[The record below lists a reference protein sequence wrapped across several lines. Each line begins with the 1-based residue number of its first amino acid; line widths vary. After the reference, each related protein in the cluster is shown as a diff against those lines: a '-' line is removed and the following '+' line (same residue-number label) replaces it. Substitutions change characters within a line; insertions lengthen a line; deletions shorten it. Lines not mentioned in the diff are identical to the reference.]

1 MGVGAIAE
9 GRSPRRSCVA
19 TSGLAHS
26 LLRFI
31 RRGVLVT
38 LSTAVCGFQAD
49 DSAVGLEHLRA
60 GRVDEALVF
69 FTEITGRRP
78 DDVSA
83 LNMVGAILCLKDDPE
98 GSIPYFQRA
107 LRHSPSFL
115 PARKN
120 LAIAEFES
128 GLYESAEANLRE
140 LLEVPEAQAQASLF
154 LGMIASEAGR
164 HDEAVRLLGGAAEL
178 VSSQPRAEISLARSL
193 QQVGRTEA
201 ALNALANV
209 RARSDLSGPDLA
221 DVAQVAVSVGR
232 FDEALHDLER
242 AETLDTTLS
251 GLGIR
256 RVEILVKAGRDDQA
270 LALSRQLADQTPS
283 RALLSLVADLS
294 ERAGELDA
302 AVIALRRAIQVEPK
316 AEDGYI
322 ELSEFCVKYR
332 NPELALEILDLGLT
346 RMPSSYR
353 LLVQKGITL
362 GQGQRYEQAREALS
376 EAIAVTAE
384 HSVALT
390 ALAVNLFLSGDIPG
404 SLGVLRSG
412 VDRFSD
418 DFYMHYIY
426 GFVLERSR
434 GDGSGEGEPKLAET
448 HMRRALELDESFA
461 PAYFR
466 LGKLLAEKDPDEA
479 IRNLEMAVHLDPAL
493 VSAKYQLG
501 QLYIDNGREE
511 AGADLL
517 REVGEA
523 KRRELENE
531 QMPQFRAVKTK

>member
-9 GRSPRRSCVA
+9 RRPHRRSCAA
-19 TSGLAHS
+19 TGRLAHS
-26 LLRFI
+26 LLRLMG
-31 RRGVLVT
+31 RVVLVT
-38 LSTAVCGFQAD
+38 LSTAVVGLQAD

-60 GRVDEALVF
+60 GRVDEALAF
-69 FTEITGRRP
+69 FTEITESRP

-120 LAIAEFES
+120 LAMAEFES

-140 LLEVPEAQAQASLF
+140 LLDVPEAQAQASLF

-164 HDEAVRLLGGAAEL
+164 HEEAVRLLGSVADL

-221 DVAQVAVSVGR
+221 DVAQVAVSAGR
-232 FDEALHDLER
+232 FDQALDDLER
-242 AETLDTTLS
+242 AETLDATLS

-256 RVEILVKAGRDDQA
+256 RVEILVKAGRADEA
-270 LALSRQLADQTPS
+270 LALSRHLADRAPS

-294 ERAGELDA
+294 ERAGDLDA
-302 AVIALRRAIQVEPK
+302 AVIALRKAIQVEPK

-322 ELSEFCVKYR
+322 ELSEFCAKYR

-346 RMPSSYR
+346 RMPNSYR

-362 GQGQRYEQAREALS
+362 GQGQRYEQASDALS
-376 EAIAVTAE
+376 EAIELTPE

-390 ALAVNLFLSGDIPG
+390 ALAVSLLLSGDIPG
-404 SLGVLRSG
+404 SLAALRSG
-412 VDRFSD
+412 VDHFPD

-426 GFVLERSR
+426 GFVLDRSS
-434 GDGSGEGEPKLAET
+434 GDGSGEGDSELAEK
-448 HMRRALELDESFA
+448 HLRRALELDEAFA

-466 LGKLLAEKDPDEA
+466 LGKLVAEKDPDEA
-479 IRNLEMAVHLDPAL
+479 IRNLEAAVRLDPAL

-501 QLYIDNGREE
+501 QLYIDSGRGE

-523 KRRELENE
+523 KQRELEEE
-531 QMPQFRAVKTK
+531 QMPQFRAVKTE